1 MNDSTNE
8 DTLVKQIL
16 FAVLELQ
23 GKLKANEVIQNSLL
37 SVICQNSPKL
47 IDQIKNNITDVSDL
61 SLSLNEFSSEISASA
76 FSTEIKQ
83 SILRFSLIVEASKY
97 SPTTIE
103 VKDRI

>member
-8 DTLVKQIL
+8 DTLVKQIF

-37 SVICQNSPKL
+37 SIICQNSPRL
-47 IDQIKNNITDVSDL
+47 IDQIKDKITDVSEL
-61 SLSLNEFSSEISASA
+61 SLSLNEFSSEISATA
-76 FSTEIKQ
+76 FSDEIKQ

-97 SPTTIE
+97 SPTIIE